1 MMRSVGQL
9 LRSRSEQSQTRG
21 FEREWGR
28 TSESRRPES
37 LGFVVGHASGADSW
51 KLWTRARAY
60 DPTPSHT
67 PKP

>member
-9 LRSRSEQSQTRG
+9 LRSRSEQSQTRS

-37 LGFVVGHASGADSW
+37 LAFVVGTHKRRRFLDVVDKRTS
-51 KLWTRARAY
+51 LR
-60 DPTPSHT
+60 PHT
-67 PKP
+67 IPRP